1 MKKYAFILVAVLMAS
16 PLYADLQM
24 PQKENF
30 YDRLGHG
37 IANIFLAPSH
47 LLDSPYELMRSE
59 GPTVGG
65 TKGVVQGVSRTF
77 MDFFVGIAEV
87 ATSPFPVESLKQ
99 PAYDSKVV
107 EKYPPADLLDN
118 WY

>member
-1 MKKYAFILVAVLMAS
+1 MKKYALVLVAVLMAS

-37 IANIFLAPSH
+37 IANIILSPAH
-47 LLDSPYELMRSE
+47 LLDSPYELMMDE
-59 GPTVGG
+59 GPTVGA
-65 TKGVVQGVSRTF
+65 TKGLVQGTSRMV
-77 MDFFVGIAEV
+77 MDIFVGVAEV
-87 ATSPFPVESLKQ
+87 VTSPLPVESLKQ
-99 PAYDSKVV
+99 PAYDSKVI
-107 EKYPPADLLDN
+107 EKYPPADLYDN

>member
-1 MKKYAFILVAVLMAS
+1 MKKYAFILAAVLMTS

-37 IANIFLAPSH
+37 VANIFLSPSH
-47 LLDSPYELMRSE
+47 LLDSPYELMMSE
-59 GPTVGG
+59 GPTVGA
-65 TKGVVQGVSRTF
+65 TKGMAQGVSRMF
-77 MDFFVGIAEV
+77 MDIFVGVAEV
-87 ATSPFPVESLKQ
+87 VTSPFPVESLKQ
-99 PAYDSKVV
+99 PAYDSHVV
-107 EKYPPADLLDN
+107 EKYPPADLHDN